1 MGKNWW
7 KEIWEVGC
15 WHNKEGKNTRTYSAS
30 LQSLRPFHLTHS
42 IVQYSSSTQPQLH
55 LRADLFIPLRSVF
68 SLLEECVLLP
78 CSKILQRNRTNRIWS
93 YVMQAFLSQFLVLGK
108 FPLLFPRQLWCS
120 SPIFSIPQRNLGN
133 TTLFSSSS
141 GGQKSKI
148 HFTEAKS
155 RCWQVFCFCCCLIVF
170 CHLWL
175 PVLVGLCLLPPLPKL
190 IISILVLSSHHLLL
204 TLNSSFPRQGTVHP
218 PLPGSCQRF
227 PSTSGRQP
235 GKRRALDIH

>member
-1 MGKNWW
+1 MSCRHFCHNFWSLESSPSCFPGSCDALHLSFPFLN
-7 KEIWEVGC
+7 EIWG
-15 WHNKEGKNTRTYSAS
+15 Y
-30 LQSLRPFHLTHS
+30 
-42 IVQYSSSTQPQLH
+42 
-55 LRADLFIPLRSVF
+55 
-68 SLLEECVLLP
+68 
-78 CSKILQRNRTNRIWS
+78 
-93 YVMQAFLSQFLVLGK
+93 
-108 FPLLFPRQLWCS
+108 
-120 SPIFSIPQRNLGN
+120 N